1 MSMPPITPPTWSAPD
16 PCTAALLP
24 AALVGTDRA
33 PLPALALDGPP
44 GVLLAQIQAASDS
57 AGPGTDPGIN
67 PGVDP
72 DEAAR
77 VLLRSAGA
85 LAVCAR
91 AAERGQ
97 GATLDTAAA
106 GAETRAAL
114 TEPAAVALLER
125 VLRDGPQR
133 LTIAALRQ
141 LDQLGW
147 RLPPL
152 LLPLAL
158 EQARRA
164 SVLRA
169 PLQPLLGARGRWLAQ
184 QHEPWRY
191 AVGAAEQAD
200 AATVWSEGT
209 LEQRRAL
216 LQAERRRDP
225 AGARERLRAALPELP
240 ARERAELLGALTE
253 GLSLADEELLDTLC
267 RDRSR
272 EVRQTASALLQR
284 LPGSAF
290 SQRACARVA
299 ALLHMERG
307 LLRRSWRLDAPEAIA
322 PDWAADGI
330 EPERPKGETLGE
342 RAWWLLQLVQRVPP
356 GWWRQHTGLDGAAL
370 LAWAE
375 RGDWSE
381 ALLRGWFDALQAVP
395 DAELADALLQHWPAA
410 LQRQRPAVLLAQLP
424 AELRERHWQRELQG
438 GPGATLLNRLGLGQ
452 RALASH
458 QTALTELLPQ
468 ILSAGAGGSG
478 PDDTSGTLGAPLS
491 AALLEAWPATL
502 DALATQPYWAGT
514 WRAQWAELAA
524 ALHPSLVERALQLC
538 QRPGPH
544 TETLTAAVAVLTD
557 RQRLA
562 NLPAAPRP

>member
-1 MSMPPITPPTWSAPD
+1 MSTPLTWPEAD

-33 PLPALALDGPP
+33 PLPVLALDGPP
-44 GVLLAQIQAASDS
+44 GALLAQIRAAGDS
-57 AGPGTDPGIN
+57 AGPGSPSAD
-67 PGVDP
+67 DP
-72 DEAAR
+72 DQAAR
-77 VLLRSAGA
+77 VLLRSVGVLAICAQAGA
-85 LAVCAR
+85 
-91 AAERGQ
+91 RGQ
-97 GATLDTAAA
+97 GAALDAAASAAAQAGA
-106 GAETRAAL
+106 GAETRAVLA
-114 TEPAAVALLER
+114 EPAAVALLER
-125 VLRDGPQR
+125 VLHDGPQR
-133 LTIAALRQ
+133 LTSAALRQ
-141 LDQLGW
+141 LDRLGW

-184 QHEPWRY
+184 QHDPWRY

-216 LQAERRRDP
+216 LQAERRHDP
-225 AGARERLRAALPELP
+225 AAARERLQATLPELP

-253 GLSLADEELLDTLC
+253 GLSLADEALLDTLC

-307 LLRRSWRLDAPEAIA
+307 LLRRSWRLDAPEASA

-342 RAWWLLQLVQRVPP
+342 RAWWLLQLVRQVPP
-356 GWWRQHTGLDGAAL
+356 AWWRQHTGLDGAAL

-410 LQRQRPAVLLAQLP
+410 LQRQRPALLLAQLP

-438 GPGATLLNRLGLGQ
+438 GLGAALLNRLGLGQ

-468 ILSAGAGGSG
+468 ILSAGAGSG

-502 DALATQPYWAGT
+502 DALATQPYWAAS

-544 TETLTAAVAVLTD
+544 TETLTAAAAVLTD